1 MSNNVTKK
9 TSKKKQEKNRK
20 KIFILILMI
29 LFTGVV
35 LTSSTYAWFTA
46 NKTIT
51 IEKIDVNVAA
61 SHGLQVSVDA
71 INWKTV
77 ISNADINGAGT
88 TYQAAVNQLPT
99 YNPDGGTTNSIV
111 PVSTIGDI
119 DATTGFMK
127 MFEGEITS
135 NAGGQYILTAEQS
148 IEQHRSNGG
157 SFIAFDIFLQTN
169 QAEEIYLTSNSSI
182 IALGD
187 STGIENASRVA
198 FINHGT
204 VDAGSAASAAQALKG
219 GTDPIIW
226 EPNYDIHTAAAV
238 KNASDTY
245 GINTTQTGGS
255 VLAYN
260 GVKADITATAN
271 VLLNSTDTNFF
282 GPVTP
287 EITTPATGIS
297 QDAYKKVFDIQA
309 GITKV
314 RIYMWVEGQDVDCE
328 NNASGGSISY
338 NLQFSTLSSV
348 TDTD

>member
-1 MSNNVTKK
+1 MANKFSKK
-9 TSKKKQEKNRK
+9 TNKKKQEKNRK

-46 NKTIT
+46 NKTVT
-51 IEKIDVNVAA
+51 VEKIDVNVAA

-71 INWKTV
+71 VNWKTV

-88 TYQAAVNQLPT
+88 NYQAAVNQLPT
-99 YNPDGGTTNSIV
+99 YSPDGGATNSIV
-111 PVSTIGDI
+111 PVSTVGEI
-119 DATTGFMK
+119 DSTTGFMK
-127 MFEGEITS
+127 MFEGEIGS
-135 NAGGQYILTAEQS
+135 NAGGQYILTAEQVT
-148 IEQHRSNGG
+148 EEHRSNGG
-157 SFIAFDIFLQTN
+157 SFIAFDIFFQTN

-204 VDAGSAASAAQALKG
+204 VAAGSAAADAQKLKA
-219 GTDPIIW
+219 GTAPVIW

-255 VLAYN
+255 VLTYY
-260 GVKADITATAN
+260 GVKADITSTAN
-271 VLLNSTDTNFF
+271 VLLNDKTDKFF
-282 GPVTP
+282 GLVEPQ
-287 EITTPATGIS
+287 ITTPATGIT
-297 QDAYKKVFDIQA
+297 QEAYKKVFDIQA

>member
-1 MSNNVTKK
+1 
-9 TSKKKQEKNRK
+9 
-20 KIFILILMI
+20 MI

-46 NKTIT
+46 NKTVT
-51 IEKIDVNVAA
+51 VEKIDVNVAA

-99 YNPDGGTTNSIV
+99 YNADGETTNSIV
-111 PVSTIGDI
+111 PVSTAGEI
-119 DATTGFMK
+119 DSDTGFMK
-127 MFEGEITS
+127 MFEGEIGS
-135 NAGGQYILTAEQS
+135 NLSGQYILTAEQTV
-148 IEQHRSNGG
+148 EQHRSNGG
-157 SFIAFDIFLQTN
+157 SFIAFDVFFQTN
-169 QAEEIYLTSNSSI
+169 QAESIYLTSNSSI

-204 VDAGSAASAAQALKG
+204 VDAGSDASVAQALKG

-245 GINTTQTGGS
+245 SINTTQTSGA
-255 VLAYN
+255 VLPYY
-260 GVKADITATAN
+260 GVKADITSGAD
-271 VLLNSTDTNFF
+271 VLLNDKDEEFF
-282 GPVTP
+282 SLVEP
-287 EITTPATGIS
+287 EITTPASGIT

-338 NLQFSTLSSV
+338 NLQFSTLSSI
-348 TDTD
+348 TDVN

>member
-1 MSNNVTKK
+1 
-9 TSKKKQEKNRK
+9 
-20 KIFILILMI
+20 MI

-46 NKTIT
+46 NKTVT
-51 IEKIDVNVAA
+51 VEKIDVNVAA

-88 TYQAAVNQLPT
+88 NYVGVTNQLPT
-99 YNPDGGTTNSIV
+99 YSADGSATNSIV
-111 PVSTIGDI
+111 PVSTIGEI
-119 DATTGFMK
+119 DSSTGFMK
-127 MFEGEITS
+127 MFEGEIAS
-135 NAGGQYILTAEQS
+135 NSDGDYIITAEQS
-148 IEQHRSNGG
+148 TETHSSNSG
-157 SFIAFDIFLQTN
+157 SFIAFDIFFQTN
-169 QAEEIYLTSNSSI
+169 QAESIYLTSNSNI
-182 IALGD
+182 IALGT

-204 VDAGSAASAAQALKG
+204 VSAGASATEAQALKG
-219 GTDPIIW
+219 GTDPVIW

-238 KNASDTY
+238 KNASDVYHIT
-245 GINTTQTGGS
+245 TTQTGGS

-260 GVKADITATAN
+260 GVKADITASAN
-271 VLLNSTDTNFF
+271 VLLDSTDSTYF
-282 GPVTP
+282 GAVTP
-287 EITTPATGIS
+287 DITTTSAGIS
-297 QDAYKKVFDIQA
+297 ASAYQKVFDIQA
-309 GITKV
+309 GVTKV

-338 NLQFSTLSSV
+338 NLQFSTLSSI